1 MLEGIPPPLRPP
13 PSIEPMTGSAY
24 SPLRAG
30 ASCWS
35 LTYRELMQPD
45 RLCAPPLTR
54 LPSPVCS
61 CIKLELG
68 RSLIGREVLSNNP
81 GTQSSTKDDEGS
93 AMRPLSRA
101 AANDKGGRAAAQG
114 TATAT
119 QAANKGEGSALLGQ
133 QGGSW
138 AKPPQVAASSL
149 LAAAAKREAL
159 LLRRAGRGQL
169 PPSRWVQSQGCSRGQ
184 GQRLWWRGKPPPR
197 RVQSQG

>member
-1 MLEGIPPPLRPP
+1 
-13 PSIEPMTGSAY
+13 MTGSAY

-114 TATAT
+114 TTTA
-119 QAANKGEGSALLGQ
+119 APANKEEGSAQPGQ

-138 AKPPQVAASSL
+138 ARPPQVEAASIL
-149 LAAAAKREAL
+149 TAAAKREAL
-159 LLRRAGRGQL
+159 LLRRASRGQ
-169 PPSRWVQSQGCSRGQ
+169 PPPRWVQSQPGVPKGTQ
-184 GQRLWWRGKPPPR
+184 GECMA
-197 RVQSQG
+197 